1 LGLCM
6 KFVDLE
12 VFEKRLKLLP
22 LEDYIDL
29 LEVTIRKWRT
39 KPIVLSEGSP
49 FTEEDSR
56 VLNTLWSLG
65 TKYVPVV
72 EHEVDVEHEV
82 SLDELD
88 VFHNVRG
95 DPVRVYENVES
106 LVSRDLPTP
115 LVMLK
120 SLSNS
125 RVRVWAKLEW
135 YHPFSL
141 SIKDRIAWYMLV
153 NALKT
158 GRVSSGVIYE
168 PTSANT
174 GLGLVGLANYYG
186 LKTRVYLPYT
196 TQKCMDYI
204 FATLGAEV
212 VRKQVPITTAMINS
226 VLQEAGRDGA
236 VVLNQFEND
245 LNFIVHLKYTAKE
258 IDYQLRSIKTT
269 PNAVIGGLGTSG
281 HVSAISVYFKNR
293 YENVKIF
300 AVQPS
305 EESIIPG
312 IRRVETGMKWIRI
325 ARIDKIIDVS
335 LEEAFQGIIHV
346 AKKDGILIGFS
357 GGAVI
362 HALNELISNGEVE
375 GDVVAVIPDHG
386 VKYIEL
392 MQSILTKTC
401 PDAPYTD

>member
-1 LGLCM
+1 M
-6 KFVDLE
+6 KFVDVEELE
-12 VFEKRLKLLP
+12 TKTRLLP
-22 LEDYIDL
+22 LEEYIEL
-29 LEVTIRKWRT
+29 LEITIRKWKTRPLMLG
-39 KPIVLSEGSP
+39 KSSSP
-49 FTEEDSR
+49 TEEDSKLFS
-56 VLNTLWSLG
+56 VLWSLG
-65 TKYVPVV
+65 TRYVPIADHTD
-72 EHEVDVEHEV
+72 EMKLEV

-95 DPVRVYENVES
+95 NPVRVYDSVVS
-106 LVSRDLPTP
+106 LVAGDLPTP
-115 LVMLK
+115 LVKLK

-125 RVRVWAKLEW
+125 KVRVWAKLEW

-141 SIKDRIAWYMLV
+141 SIKDRTAWYMLV
-153 NALKT
+153 NAIKT
-158 GRVSSGVIYE
+158 GYLSSGKTIYE

-186 LKTRVYLPYT
+186 LKIRVYLPYT
-196 TQKCMDYI
+196 TQKCMDYV
-204 FATLGAEV
+204 FATMGAEV
-212 VRKQVPITTAMINS
+212 VRKNVPITTAKVNS
-226 VLQEAGRDGA
+226 VLLEAARDGA

-258 IDYQLRSIKTT
+258 IDYQLRSVGVKPSAI
-269 PNAVIGGLGTSG
+269 IGGLGTSG

-293 YENVKIF
+293 YENVKVF

-305 EESIIPG
+305 GESSIPG
-312 IRRVETGMKWIRI
+312 IRRVETGMKWLRT
-325 ARIDKIIDVS
+325 AKIDKVVDVS

-346 AKKDGILIGFS
+346 ARKDGILIGFS

-362 HALNELISNGEVE
+362 YALNELIESGEVE

-392 MQSILTKTC
+392 MQSLLTKAC
-401 PDAPYTD
+401 PDAPYSG